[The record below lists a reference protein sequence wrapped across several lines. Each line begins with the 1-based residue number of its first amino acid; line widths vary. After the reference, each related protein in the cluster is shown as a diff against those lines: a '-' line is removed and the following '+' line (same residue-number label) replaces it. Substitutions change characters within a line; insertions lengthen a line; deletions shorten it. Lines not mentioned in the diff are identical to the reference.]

1 VRGAGGRI
9 ADSNP
14 NPPFQPQWR
23 CSLPTSKDSVN
34 ERLTRYRQIKIRV
47 IGRKF
52 GRRISVPVWFVLDGE
67 KLYLL
72 PVQGSE
78 TQWFKNVLQNPQ
90 IRIDVRAVEI

>member
-1 VRGAGGRI
+1 M
-9 ADSNP
+9 
-14 NPPFQPQWR
+14 
-23 CSLPTSKDSVN
+23 PTSKDSLK

-52 GRRISVPVWFVLDGE
+52 GRTISVPVWFVLDGE